1 MSKKN
6 TKLIGRMKEIRKM
19 LTTKSWRNTERKKKR
34 KEKKRR
40 RKQRKKEIEIVYNH
54 FVISD

>member
-1 MSKKN
+1 MSNKN
-6 TKLIGRMKEIRKM
+6 TKMIGRRKEIRKM
-19 LTTKSWRNTERKKKR
+19 LTTKSWRNIERKKKR

-40 RKQRKKEIEIVYNH
+40 RKQRKEDLEIVNNH